1 MIDTTT
7 LIIKVNGYRERCQ
20 TSHHKPTYKGI
31 GTVLGISGRTV
42 ANVVHG
48 YFNGHRYTD
57 KPHATRCID
66 NDDFEVIKGLFGN
79 PCE

>member
-1 MIDTTT
+1 MIDTAT
-7 LIIKVNGYRERCQ
+7 LQIQVNGYLEQCR
-20 TSHHKPTYKGI
+20 TSNHKPTYKGI
-31 GTVLGISGRTV
+31 AIVLGISGRTI

-57 KPHATRCID
+57 KPHCTRCID
-66 NDDFEVIKGLFGN
+66 NDDFELIKGIFAN

>member
-7 LIIKVNGYRERCQ
+7 LQIQVNGYLEQCR
-20 TSHHKPTYKGI
+20 TTNHKPTYTGI
-31 GTVLGISGRTV
+31 AFVLGISGRTI

-48 YFNGHRYTD
+48 HFNGHEYTD
-57 KPHATRCID
+57 KPHCTRCID
-66 NDDFEVIKGLFGN
+66 NNDFEVIKGLFAN

>member
-7 LIIKVNGYRERCQ
+7 LRIKVNGYLERCR
-20 TSHHKPTYKGI
+20 TTNHKPTYNGI
-31 GTVLGISGRTV
+31 AIVLGISGRTI

-48 YFNGHRYTD
+48 QFNGHEYTD
-57 KPHATRCID
+57 KPHITRCID
-66 NDDFEVIKGLFGN
+66 NDDFELIKGLFAN

>member
-7 LIIKVNGYRERCQ
+7 LQIKVNGYRKNCLI
-20 TSHHKPTYKGI
+20 SHLKPTYKGV
-31 GTVLGISGRTV
+31 GTVLGISGRTI

-48 YFNGHRYTD
+48 HFNGKEYTD
-57 KPHATRCID
+57 TPHITRCID
-66 NDDFEVIKGLFGN
+66 NDDFEVIKGIFTN